1 MQRALYFTLLI
12 ALVAAPVAGTQPLI
26 IAAVES
32 ESVSLENHSQV
43 QFQEAELDTE
53 RVLLRFDVREDG
65 AAAVTVEY
73 RFPVDDATGGTAF
86 AGLQRDIAA
95 NQTVYLDRFERRVTE
110 TVRTAAAGTDRP
122 MNVTDVAVRAEIRQ
136 LPAPYGV
143 VAYRF
148 TWHGFAVV
156 NDGDLRVGD
165 ALAGLYL
172 EEGTQLQVSWP
183 EGYDARS
190 VHPSPTE
197 QRDQAAIWA
206 GPVWFDQAGPQI
218 ELVRGGPGIDPV
230 PVALLGVSVLFAAS
244 GLLFWWRASGGADP
258 IATGP
263 SEATDPRAT
272 NPDGGQ
278 ENPPD
283 PVEAGVDVELLS
295 NEERVLWEIERRGGR
310 MKQRELVAT
319 LEWSDAKVSRAVTG
333 LREDGA
339 LEGFRIGNENVL
351 SVPAHDE
358 PKGPEEES

>member
-12 ALVAAPVAGTQPLI
+12 ALVAAPVAGIQPLI
-26 IAAVES
+26 ITAGES
-32 ESVSLENHSQV
+32 ESVSLEDHAQL
-43 QFQEAELDTE
+43 QFREAGLDTE

-95 NQTVYLDRFERRVTE
+95 NQTVYLYRFERRVTE
-110 TVRTAAAGTDRP
+110 AVQTAATSTDRP

-143 VAYRF
+143 VAYSF
-148 TWHGFAVV
+148 TWHGFAVLE
-156 NDGDLRVGD
+156 DGDLRVGD

-172 EEGTQLQVSWP
+172 EEGTHLQISWP

-190 VHPSPTE
+190 VHPSPSE
-197 QRDQAAIWA
+197 QRDRAAIWA
-206 GPVWFDQAGPQI
+206 GSVWFDQAGPEV
-218 ELVRGGPGIDPV
+218 ELARGGPGIDPV
-230 PVALLGVSVLFAAS
+230 PVALLGVSVLLAAS
-244 GLLFWWRASGGADP
+244 GLAFWWRASGGP
-258 IATGP
+258 GPTATGP
-263 SEATDPRAT
+263 SEGTDPRAT

-283 PVEAGVDVELLS
+283 PVETDVDVELLS

-310 MKQRELVAT
+310 VKQRELVAA

-351 SVPAHDE
+351 SLPVHEE
-358 PKGPEEES
+358 PKGAEEES